1 MAGIDD
7 LDVVRQLDVAGQ
19 HGAGTGLAQDQGDFV
34 AVVQLED
41 HALQVQQDV
50 DDIFANARMVEY
62 SCTTPVICTS
72 VGA

>member
-7 LDVVRQLDVAGQ
+7 LDVVRLDVAGQ

-50 DDIFANARMVEY
+50 DDIFANARDGRY